1 MPNINASQSC
11 LKTKRKKLD
20 FLCKNTSTTI
30 FKMPAT
36 ISNDTLQICTY
47 DFCDKMAILPI
58 GETICGFHFEIF
70 IDSNAVNANANEFL
84 PFQQN

>member
-1 MPNINASQSC
+1 
-11 LKTKRKKLD
+11 
-20 FLCKNTSTTI
+20 
-30 FKMPAT
+30 MPAT

-47 DFCDKMAILPI
+47 DFCDKMAIMPI

-70 IDSNAVNANANEFL
+70 IDSNANANEFL